1 MGLGDFNAAEDLNEK
16 DKQECVEQIEH
27 AMENYC
33 DNCETSSTDDLDDMC
48 IKHLK
53 MYGTLYP

>member
-1 MGLGDFNAAEDLNEK
+1 MDFNAAEDLDEE

-27 AMENYC
+27 AMQKYC
-33 DNCETSSTDDLDDMC
+33 DNCETDTTDNLQDMC
-48 IKHLK
+48 IKHMK